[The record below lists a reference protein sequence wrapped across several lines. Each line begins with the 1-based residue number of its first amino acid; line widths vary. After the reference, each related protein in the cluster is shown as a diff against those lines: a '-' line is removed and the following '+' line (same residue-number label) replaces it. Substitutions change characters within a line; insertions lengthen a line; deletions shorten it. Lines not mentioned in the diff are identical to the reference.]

1 MADYISQVTLPSGT
15 SYDVRELFPH
25 VGNCTDA
32 ASTAAK
38 TVTIG
43 NFKLYTGAW
52 VVVKFSNTN
61 SAAVASLTLNVD
73 GTGAKPIKYRNANL
87 GWAGQLIANRYTYFI
102 YDGTNYQIVSDFNA
116 DTYDRTSQQTRIYAG
131 TVGVFNYSLCALDN
145 NQRMQSFTTTSGT
158 GTSKAFNTSAKFMY
172 PAVIMYNSANST
184 YANGTA
190 IANNVLYEQFP
201 SLDLRYSCNKTTSAG
216 FTQYKPVYLE
226 CTLNSDDT
234 LSITTNGLTQT
245 FVSGKYYLL
254 LGCMYSTSVYQLAL
268 FAQHPLFYYDGTNLC
283 GVKGAKGDK
292 GDKGDKGE
300 QGDPGTNATITGAT
314 ATIDANTGT
323 PSVTVT
329 AGGTASARSFAFAF
343 KNLKGAKG
351 DKGDQ
356 GDPGLLD
363 HKTVT
368 ASTLDSTAG
377 DFAFSGSNEPWAGT
391 DWVGLQIG
399 DSKDK
404 FQLTMNSGNLLVRQ
418 NDSGGTTTADWTD
431 WKTLVPVEGS
441 STNGKIKINGTDTT
455 VYTHPSYTS
464 ATSGLYK
471 ITVDSTGH
479 VSGTASVS
487 PGDIPPLNYVPNT
500 QAGVN
505 AAINLLSTGSST
517 PTDSDYYISQYV
529 GGGTTTTSYHRRPM
543 SALWSYVKGK
553 ADPVYSP
560 IGHTHPLSIATDSG
574 TNQLSLSANTK
585 YKLTAGGSTFV
596 FTTPTDND
604 TKVTSSANHY
614 TPSTASGSDKSASA
628 SGATAAW
635 GIDVVKGVTLNTDG
649 KGHVT
654 DISVESGK
662 IPANP
667 VPSNNVTGSG
677 TSGYLTK
684 WNGTN
689 TITNGPQLGSST
701 TTYLNNAGSWATPPD
716 TKNTAG
722 STDTSSK
729 IYLIGATS
737 QAANP
742 QTYSDNEVYTTSGVL
757 TTKKVQVGGG
767 SCTMEYNSTTET
779 LDFVFT

>member
-43 NFKLYTGAW
+43 DFKLYTGAW

-61 SAAVASLTLNVD
+61 SADVASLTLNVD
-73 GTGAKPIKYRNANL
+73 GTGAKPIKYRNVNL
-87 GWAGQLIANRYTYFI
+87 GWASQLIANRYTHFI
-102 YDGTNYQIVSDFNA
+102 YDGTNYQIVGDF
-116 DTYDRTSQQTRIYAG
+116 DTNNYDRTSQQTRIYAG

-190 IANNVLYEQFP
+190 IANNVLYEQYP

-216 FTQYKPVYLE
+216 FAQYKPVYLE

-254 LGCMYSTSVYQLAL
+254 LGCMYNTSVYQLAL

-283 GVKGAKGDK
+283 GVRGPKGDK
-292 GDKGDKGE
+292 GDKGD
-300 QGDPGTNATITGAT
+300 PGI
-314 ATIDANTGT
+314 
-323 PSVTVT
+323 
-329 AGGTASARSFAFAF
+329 
-343 KNLKGAKG
+343 
-351 DKGDQ
+351 
-356 GDPGLLD
+356 LD

-368 ASTLDSTAG
+368 SSTLDSTAG
-377 DFAFSGSNEPWAGT
+377 DFAFSGSNDPWDGT

-418 NDSGGTTTADWTD
+418 NDSGGTSSADWTD

-455 VYTHPSYTS
+455 VYTHPTYTS
-464 ATSGLYK
+464 KTSGLYK

-479 VSGTASVS
+479 VSGTTSVS
-487 PGDIPPLNYVPNT
+487 ASDIPALNYVPNT
-500 QAGVN
+500 QAGMN

-517 PTDSDYYISQYV
+517 PTDADYYISQYV
-529 GGGTTTTSYHRRPM
+529 GGGTTTTTYHRRPM
-543 SALWSYVKGK
+543 SALWSYVKDK
-553 ADPVYSP
+553 ADSVYSP

-574 TNQLSLSANTK
+574 TNQLTLSASTK

-614 TPSTASGSDKSASA
+614 TPSTASGSDESASA

-654 DISVESGK
+654 GISVTSGK

-737 QAANP
+737 QATNP
-742 QTYSDNEVYTTSGVL
+742 QTYSDNEVFTTSGVL